1 VFLFSKNFRQKLK
14 DLLKLPSFW
23 IVLFL
28 LIRFYGITNP
38 PLEVSHN
45 WRQTTGLMVARNFVE
60 VNNNI
65 FYPQIDITSGKSGII
80 GMEFPLLNYF
90 HYLLATLFGYEH
102 WYGRLINLIISSL
115 GIFFYSKIIEQWT
128 NRKTALY
135 STLALLASIWFAF
148 SRKMMPDTFSISL
161 AIIGI
166 YYINQYLKTNSI
178 KHYGLGILLFSL
190 GLLAK
195 IPAGIYIAPLLMV
208 LISKRLDKKFKLLI
222 SLGGAFSLLLVFL
235 WYFIW
240 NPYLEFQY
248 GNWYNSGFSI
258 KEGFMEI
265 SSNMGAVLKNF
276 YFNTFQSYILFALSI
291 AGLFLLFRNKE
302 KNIILIVISI
312 LLTFIIYII
321 KSGFFFHHHNYYII
335 PIVPVF
341 AFLVGYLLSAIQKKY
356 LAITLISLGI
366 IEAIANQSHD
376 FRLKE
381 SNLYKLRLETIMDT
395 FSSSSDLIA
404 INTGGNPQQL
414 YLSHRKGWVF
424 ESEEIILQRNIEY
437 LKNKDCKFMVLDKNL
452 TSNRLPLET
461 IFEDEDYLVYQL
473 N

>member
-1 VFLFSKNFRQKLK
+1 MFLFSKYFKLKLK
-14 DLLKLPSFW
+14 DLLLLPSFW

-80 GMEFPLLNYF
+80 GMEFPLLNYL
-90 HYLLATLFGYEH
+90 HYLLALLFGYEH
-102 WYGRLINLIISSL
+102 WYGRLINLIVSSL
-115 GIFFYSKIIEQWT
+115 GIFYYSKIIEQWT

-166 YYINQYLKTNSI
+166 YYVNQYLKSNSI
-178 KHYGLGILLFSL
+178 KHYFLGILLFSL
-190 GLLAK
+190 GILAK
-195 IPAGIYIAPLLMV
+195 IPAGIYMAPLFMV
-208 LISKRLDKKFKLLI
+208 LVSKRIDKKFKLII
-222 SLGGAFSLLLVFL
+222 SFGGACSLLLALL
-235 WYFIW
+235 WYFKW
-240 NPYLEFQY
+240 NPYLESQY
-248 GNWYNSGFSI
+248 GNWYNSGVSL
-258 KEGFMEI
+258 KEGFIEI
-265 SSNMGAVLKNF
+265 SRNMKAVLKNF
-276 YFNTFQSYILFALSI
+276 YFNTFQSYILFALSM
-291 AGLFLLFRNKE
+291 AGLFLLFRKKE
-302 KNIILIVISI
+302 KNIILIVLSV
-312 LLTFIIYII
+312 LLVFIIYII

-335 PIVPVF
+335 PIVPIF
-341 AFLVGYLLSAIQKKY
+341 AFLVGYFASAIKKKS
-356 LAITLISLGI
+356 ITIALISFGV
-366 IEAIANQSHD
+366 IEAVANQSHD

-381 SNLYKLRLETIMDT
+381 SKLYKLRLETIMDS
-395 FSSSSDLIA
+395 FSSKSDLIA

-414 YLSHRKGWVF
+414 YLAHRKGWVF
-424 ESEEIILQRNIEY
+424 ESEEIVAQKNIKRLRE
-437 LKNKDCKFMVLDKNL
+437 KDCKFIVLDKHL
-452 TSNRLPLET
+452 TSERLALESV
-461 IFEDEDYLVYQL
+461 FEDKDYLVYQL